1 MLELVNTR
9 CFFFVFL
16 KKGGNMSAV
25 WLARLCNW
33 IRKCNLDTA
42 HEEDCLDEDDKL
54 QYGQ

>member
-1 MLELVNTR
+1 MLESVNTR

-42 HEEDCLDEDDKL
+42 HEEDCLDEDDKF